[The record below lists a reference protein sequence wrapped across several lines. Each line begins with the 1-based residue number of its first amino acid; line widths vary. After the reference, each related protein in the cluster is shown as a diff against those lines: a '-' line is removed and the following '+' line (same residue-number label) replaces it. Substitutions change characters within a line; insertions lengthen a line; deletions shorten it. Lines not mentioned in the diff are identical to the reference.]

1 MMALLGAVGYGMGG
15 VGGRR
20 SHPELIPIAIQTVGI
35 MVAVLAVV
43 LGLGGAPTASVLV
56 WGAVSGIGN
65 GALLRGSARG
75 IACGRA
81 GVGGGDGRRAG
92 DSEGC
97 CR

>member
-65 GALLRGSARG
+65 GALLRARQGEMSVVAPVSAVVRPP
-75 IACGRA
+75 
-81 GVGGGDGRRAG
+81 
-92 DSEGC
+92 